1 MALREH
7 LRVMVVDDMSTSR
20 GLMVQAL
27 EAFGIKSVSHAQNGA
42 AALKM
47 MASAPVHLIISDF
60 NMPQMDG
67 LQLLHA
73 LRSDAKTKGTGFILI
88 TGRADRQMI
97 ETGKKLGMN
106 NFLRKPFEP
115 TDLKKC
121 IEAVVGR
128 L

>member
-1 MALREH
+1 MALRDK

-20 GLMVQAL
+20 GLILQAL
-27 EAFGIKSVSHAQNGA
+27 DSFGLRTVRHASDGPT
-42 AALKM
+42 AL
-47 MASAPVHLIISDF
+47 ASISKEPVHLVISDY

-73 LRSDAKTKGTGFILI
+73 LRSDARLKGTGFILI
-88 TGRADRQMI
+88 TGKADKTVI

-106 NFLRKPFEP
+106 NFIRKPFEP
-115 TDLKKC
+115 KDLLNC